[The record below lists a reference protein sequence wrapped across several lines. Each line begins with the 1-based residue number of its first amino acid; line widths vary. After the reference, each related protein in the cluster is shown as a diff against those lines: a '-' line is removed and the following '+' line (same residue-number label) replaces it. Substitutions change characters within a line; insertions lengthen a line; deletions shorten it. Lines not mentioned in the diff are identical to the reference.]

1 MSVSVCLVW
10 PRCVYANTFSIL
22 VFIPVTTEVDKR
34 FSANK
39 CFYRCTAS
47 LEAVRHSY
55 RRRRYD
61 RPFVHASV
69 KTVII
74 ANSSVTVTAGKRRFS
89 QRYRLSSW
97 LQCCQ
102 GQPILHGDQIEW
114 MSIFMQSE
122 TSEYITFS
130 AIFIQPHLVTEIWR
144 HFTTHNFSRRVHR
157 CHLQIRALNRFE
169 NGGTQ
174 ETKNSI

>member
-34 FSANK
+34 FSASK

-61 RPFVHASV
+61 RPFVHVLV
-69 KTVII
+69 KAVII

-97 LQCCQ
+97 LLCCQ
-102 GQPILHGDQIEW
+102 GQPILQGRSNREDEYFYAEWDKRIHHIFGDI
-114 MSIFMQSE
+114 
-122 TSEYITFS
+122 Y
-130 AIFIQPHLVTEIWR
+130 
-144 HFTTHNFSRRVHR
+144 TTAPRNWNLTAFYY
-157 CHLQIRALNRFE
+157 
-169 NGGTQ
+169 T
-174 ETKNSI
+174 